1 MHHSAES
8 GFSNLI
14 ETEFENSLFTGAKIC
29 LNQEKNTGQISRDKL
44 PLKMVTKLK
53 DRNKKQPSVLVNVF
67 FTIIEKF
74 KEKMFVLHSSITYYE
89 SFNFWGPCAVQCT
102 VGCVNLYKKNLKLK
116 NIPSLW

>member
-67 FTIIEKF
+67 FTISEQY
-74 KEKMFVLHSSITYYE
+74 KERAISQR
-89 SFNFWGPCAVQCT
+89 SFLIF
-102 VGCVNLYKKNLKLK
+102 L
-116 NIPSLW
+116 